1 VLRKDA
7 SWRRMF
13 PIQPLA
19 RIKGV
24 VTSGWCYCNVE
35 CEDRVV
41 LSGEG
46 KRRQEGGAR
55 MVRCCGAC
63 Y

>member
-1 VLRKDA
+1 
-7 SWRRMF
+7 MF
-13 PIQPLA
+13 LVQPLA

-24 VTSGWCYCNVE
+24 VTSGSCYCNVE

-46 KRRQEGGAR
+46 ERR
-55 MVRCCGAC
+55 
-63 Y
+63 